1 MDANKIP
8 EEYRFTLLQQ
18 VGNTTT
24 LNNVFTAWLPESFSY
39 SQTANYEAPFLSTVQ
54 GLVGHAARMFGYNIV
69 SPVMTA
75 QLWMG
80 SETPEFN
87 IEVSLETETDP
98 ILDIKTPFLNL
109 LRLVTP
115 SLDNNMLSSP
125 GPSLDVRDMISA
137 YFDAST
143 STGETASNVKQGL
156 SDTMKKL
163 ASDAGTT
170 IQDKAK
176 AYMNTPV
183 GQAAQMKDTSKHAN
197 DYSPLQRQ
205 YWTNTG
211 SDGTTK
217 ISNQISIK
225 IGRYIYFPSVV
236 ITSVESELMHI
247 INGAT
252 GFPMSA
258 TVSIGFRPLFSPTV
272 EDFEQMF
279 P

>member
-39 SQTANYEAPFLSTVQ
+39 AQTANYEAPFLSTVQ
-54 GLVGHAARMFGYNIV
+54 GLVGHAVRMFGYNIV

-125 GPSLDVRDMISA
+125 GPSLDVRDMI
-137 YFDAST
+137 
-143 STGETASNVKQGL
+143 
-156 SDTMKKL
+156 
-163 ASDAGTT
+163 
-170 IQDKAK
+170 
-176 AYMNTPV
+176 
-183 GQAAQMKDTSKHAN
+183 
-197 DYSPLQRQ
+197 
-205 YWTNTG
+205 TNFM
-211 SDGTTK
+211 
-217 ISNQISIK
+217 
-225 IGRYIYFPSVV
+225 R
-236 ITSVESELMHI
+236 
-247 INGAT
+247 
-252 GFPMSA
+252 
-258 TVSIGFRPLFSPTV
+258 
-272 EDFEQMF
+272 
-279 P
+279 